1 MKCLCYCFHKKKAL
15 NIIEYELKINI
26 KICIQKQGDSDVH
39 DVMRVCWNA
48 VESGLMLDWCTKVL
62 S

>member
-48 VESGLMLDWCTKVL
+48 VESG
-62 S
+62 